1 MGLWNA
7 IKQVVD
13 RVLGK
18 QTIETASGV
27 KLAAAPEM
35 VDAIELW
42 SAMYQD
48 CPPWKGA
55 TVQTIGLPAAIASEI
70 ARLVT
75 IEMKSEISG
84 SARAEYLN
92 KQYRPVIN
100 DLRRYVEYGCAKGGL
115 ILKPYIDGRDI
126 VVDYVQAGQF
136 FPVAF
141 DSKGD
146 ITDII
151 FAERKQSGDVTYTRL
166 ERHKMVGTVCEIT
179 NKAYR
184 SANKNYLGTETHLNA
199 VEEWAGLEPEVTIG
213 PVDRL
218 LVGCFR
224 PALANTVDTT
234 SPLGVSV
241 YSRAVGLI
249 EETDRQYSRL
259 LWEFEGGELAIDA
272 DVTMFKKHARTGR
285 LELPKGKERL
295 FRVLNMDSSQS
306 GVKPLEVFSPAL
318 RDNSLINGLN
328 QLLQRIEDT
337 CGLARGTFSDV
348 QSEAKTATEIKVLKQ
363 RSYATVADNQKAL
376 QAALEQLVYAMDVW
390 ATLGR
395 LAPAGTYDISYEW
408 DDSVIVDTQSEQVI
422 WMQEVAAGLLRPE
435 QYLMWRYGVSEQDA
449 KAMMPN
455 AFDGGD
461 G

>member
-1 MGLWNA
+1 M
-7 IKQVVD
+7 
-13 RVLGK
+13 GK
-18 QTIETASGV
+18 QTIESALGI

-35 VDAIELW
+35 MDAIELW

-48 CPPWKGA
+48 CPPWKRA
-55 TVQTIGLPAAIASEI
+55 SVQTIGLPAAIASEL

-84 SARAEYLN
+84 STRAEYLD
-92 KQYRPVIN
+92 KQYRSVIN

-115 ILKPYIDGRDI
+115 IFKPYIEGRDI

-151 FAERKQSGDVTYTRL
+151 FVERKQSGDVTYTRL

-184 SANKNYLGTETHLNA
+184 SANKNYLGNEVSLGS
-199 VEEWAGLEPEVTIG
+199 VDEWAGLAPRAEVINVNQLLIG
-213 PVDRL
+213 H
-218 LVGCFR
+218 FK
-224 PALANTVDTT
+224 PAGANTVDTS

-241 YSRAVGLI
+241 YSRAVDLI
-249 EETDRQYSRL
+249 READRQYSRL

-272 DVTMFKKHARTGR
+272 DVTMFKKHARTGKM
-285 LELPKGKERL
+285 ELPKGKERL
-295 FRVLNMDSSQS
+295 FRALNMDSTQS
-306 GVKPLEVFSPAL
+306 GVKPLEVFSPTL
-318 RDNSLINGLN
+318 RDGSLINGLN
-328 QLLQRIEDT
+328 QLLQRIEDV
-337 CGLARGTFSDV
+337 CGLARGTFSEA
-348 QSEAKTATEIKVLKQ
+348 QNEAKTATEIKVLKQ

-422 WMQEVAAGLLRPE
+422 RMQEVAAGLLRPE

-449 KAMMPN
+449 KAMMPD

>member
-1 MGLWNA
+1 MWLWDRL
-7 IKQVVD
+7 KQAVD

-18 QTIETASGV
+18 QTIESALGI

-35 VDAIELW
+35 MDAIELW

-48 CPPWKGA
+48 CPPWKRA
-55 TVQTIGLPAAIASEI
+55 SVQTIGLPAAIASEL

-84 SARAEYLN
+84 STRAEYLD
-92 KQYRPVIN
+92 KQYRSVIN

-115 ILKPYIDGRDI
+115 IFKPYIEGRDI

-151 FAERKQSGDVTYTRL
+151 FVERKQSGDVTYTRL

-184 SANKNYLGTETHLNA
+184 SANKNYLGNEVSLGS
-199 VEEWAGLEPEVTIG
+199 VDEWAGLAPRAEVINVNQLLIG
-213 PVDRL
+213 H
-218 LVGCFR
+218 FK
-224 PALANTVDTT
+224 PAGANTVDTS

-241 YSRAVGLI
+241 YSRAVDLI
-249 EETDRQYSRL
+249 READRQYSRL

-272 DVTMFKKHARTGR
+272 DVTMFKKHARTGKM
-285 LELPKGKERL
+285 ELPKGKERL
-295 FRVLNMDSSQS
+295 FRALNMDSTQS
-306 GVKPLEVFSPAL
+306 GVKPLEVFSPTL
-318 RDNSLINGLN
+318 RDGSLINGLN
-328 QLLQRIEDT
+328 QLLQRIEDV
-337 CGLARGTFSDV
+337 CGLARGTFSEA
-348 QSEAKTATEIKVLKQ
+348 QNEAKTATEIKVLKQ

-422 WMQEVAAGLLRPE
+422 RMQEVAAGLLRPE

-449 KAMMPN
+449 KAMMPD

>member
-1 MGLWNA
+1 MGLWSA
-7 IKQVVD
+7 IKQVVN
-13 RVLGK
+13 RLIGK
-18 QTIETASGV
+18 SVIETAMGV
-27 KLAAAPEM
+27 KLAASSAM
-35 VDAIELW
+35 TDAIELW

-55 TVQTIGLPAAIASEI
+55 TVQTMGLSAAIASEV

-92 KQYRPVIN
+92 KQYRLVIN

-115 ILKPYIDGRDI
+115 ILKPYIDGKDI

-141 DSKGD
+141 GSKGD

-151 FAERKQSGDVTYTRL
+151 FVERKQSGDVTYTRL

-184 SANKNYLGTETHLNA
+184 SPNKSYLGNEVSLES
-199 VEEWAGLEPEVTIG
+199 VDEWAGLAPRAEVINVNQLLIG
-213 PVDRL
+213 Y
-218 LVGCFR
+218 FK
-224 PALANTVDTT
+224 PAGANTVDTS

-241 YSRAVGLI
+241 YSRAAELI
-249 EETDRQYSRL
+249 READRQYSRL
-259 LWEFEGGELAIDA
+259 LWEFEGGELAVDA
-272 DVTMFKKHARTGR
+272 DVAMFKRHARTGKM
-285 LELPKGKERL
+285 ELPKGKERL
-295 FRVLNMDSSQS
+295 FRALNMDSSQS
-306 GVKPLEVFSPAL
+306 GVKPLEVFSPAF

-328 QLLQRIEDT
+328 QLLQRIEDV
-337 CGLARGTFSDV
+337 CGLARGTFSEV

-363 RSYATVADNQKAL
+363 RTYATVADNQKAL
-376 QAALEQLVYAMDVW
+376 QDALEQLTYSMDVW
-390 ATLGR
+390 ATLGG
-395 LAPAGTYDISYEW
+395 LAPAGTYDISFEW
-408 DDSVIVDTQSEQVI
+408 DDSIIVDTQSEQAI
-422 WMQEVAAGLLRPE
+422 RMQEVAAGLLKPE